1 MISNL
6 TDKKIAEILKKETYI
21 SAEDLEGAKKY
32 ISDVGASKSLIDY
45 LLEQNIITKDLLGQA
60 LGGYFGVL
68 YINLSQQKIV
78 EEVLHLVPEVV
89 AREKGVIAFAR
100 DPEGVSVAMLNPNDL
115 ATKNYLEKHFGQK
128 VIPFFTMKYDLDDAM
143 SGYQASLEEEFTKQ
157 LKEIDSGEKDKEK
170 NKEKGREERDDLIVG
185 LVDMILRYGY
195 QNRASDIHIEPYEDK
210 GIVRFRIDG
219 VMHDVLQ
226 MRKPL
231 LSPITTRLK
240 ILSRM
245 RTDEH
250 RAAQDGKIKYKM
262 DKEAIDI
269 RISILPVTQ
278 GENIVMR
285 LLSSRSRQFG
295 LTDLGFSSQDMA
307 TVKKSIK
314 SPHGLVLVT
323 GPTGSGKTTTLY
335 SVMKILNKR
344 DVHISTIEDPV
355 EYDMQGISQIQVN
368 NKTGLTFAKGLRSIV
383 RQDPDIIMIGEI
395 RDEETAS
402 IAVNSALTG
411 HLVLSTLH
419 TNDAPTT
426 LPRLLDMNIEPFLVA
441 STVNIIIAQRLV
453 REVCSKCKISYTIS
467 EEEKAL
473 FSDRSNLGHIM
484 KDLGKSEL
492 DGIRLYKGKGCKVC
506 SNTGYDGRLGVF
518 EVLEMTEEI
527 KKAILDHA
535 SAGEIRKIAKAQGM
549 RSMMEDG
556 VDKVL
561 KGMTTFEEVLRV
573 TSE

>member
-32 ISDVGASKSLIDY
+32 ISDVGATKGLVDY
-45 LLEQNIITKDLLGQA
+45 LLEQNIINKYLLGQA
-60 LGGYFGVL
+60 LGEYFGVL
-68 YINLSQQKIV
+68 YINLSQKKIA
-78 EEVLHLVPEVV
+78 EDVLHMVPEVV
-89 AREKGVIAFAR
+89 ARQKGVVAFAR
-100 DPEGVSVAMLNPNDL
+100 DPEGVKVAMVNPNDL

-128 VIPFFTMKYDLDDAM
+128 VIPYFTMDYDLDDAM
-143 SGYQASLEEEFTKQ
+143 SGYQASLEEEFTKHI
-157 LKEIDSGEKDKEK
+157 KEIDLGDTSREEKDT
-170 NKEKGREERDDLIVG
+170 LIVD

-210 GIVRFRIDG
+210 GLVRLRIDG
-219 VMHDVLQ
+219 VMHDILQ
-226 MRKPL
+226 MKKSL
-231 LSPITTRLK
+231 LAPIITRLK
-240 ILSRM
+240 ILSRI

-250 RAAQDGKIKYKM
+250 RAAQDGKLKYKT
-262 DKEAIDI
+262 ENETIDI

-295 LTDLGFSSQDMA
+295 LSDLGFSSQDMKI
-307 TVKKSIK
+307 VKRAIK
-314 SPHGLVLVT
+314 SPHGMILVT

-355 EYDMQGISQIQVN
+355 EYDMEGISQIQVN

-426 LPRLLDMNIEPFLVA
+426 LPRLLDMNIESYLVA
-441 STVNIIIAQRLV
+441 STVNIVIAQRLI
-453 REVCSKCKISYTIS
+453 RETCSNCKVSYKMTQ
-467 EEEKAL
+467 EEKDL
-473 FSDRSNLGHIM
+473 LLHEPNLENLI
-484 KDLGKSEL
+484 KDLGKDKLE
-492 DGIRLYKGKGCKVC
+492 DIRLYKGKGCKVC
-506 SNTGYDGRLGVF
+506 GDTGYDGRLGIF
-518 EVLEMTEEI
+518 EVLEITEEI
-527 KKAILDHA
+527 RKVILADS
-535 SAGEIRKIAKAQGM
+535 SAGEIRKVAKEQGM

-573 TSE
+573 TRQ

>member
-32 ISDVGASKSLIDY
+32 ISDVGATKGLVDY
-45 LLEQNIITKDLLGQA
+45 LLEQNIINKYLLGQA
-60 LGGYFGVL
+60 LGEYFGVL
-68 YINLSQQKIV
+68 YINLSQKKIA
-78 EEVLHLVPEVV
+78 EDVLHMVPEVV
-89 AREKGVIAFAR
+89 ARQKGVVAFAR
-100 DPEGVSVAMLNPNDL
+100 DPEGVKVAMVNPNDL

-128 VIPFFTMKYDLDDAM
+128 VIPYFTMDYDLDDAM
-143 SGYQASLEEEFTKQ
+143 SGYQASLEEEFTKHI
-157 LKEIDSGEKDKEK
+157 KEIDLGETSREEKDT
-170 NKEKGREERDDLIVG
+170 LIVD
-185 LVDMILRYGY
+185 LVDMILKYGY

-210 GIVRFRIDG
+210 GLVRLRIDG
-219 VMHDVLQ
+219 VMHDILQ
-226 MRKPL
+226 MKKSL
-231 LSPITTRLK
+231 LAPIITRLK
-240 ILSRM
+240 ILSRI

-250 RAAQDGKIKYKM
+250 RAAQDGKLKYKT
-262 DKEAIDI
+262 ENETIDI

-295 LTDLGFSSQDMA
+295 LSDLGFSSQDMKI
-307 TVKKSIK
+307 VKRAIK
-314 SPHGLVLVT
+314 SPHGMILVT

-355 EYDMQGISQIQVN
+355 EYDMEGISQIQVN

-426 LPRLLDMNIEPFLVA
+426 LPRLLDMNIESYLVA
-441 STVNIIIAQRLV
+441 STVNIVIAQRLI
-453 REVCSKCKISYTIS
+453 RETCSNCKVSYKMTQ
-467 EEEKAL
+467 EEKDL
-473 FSDRSNLGHIM
+473 LLHEPNLENLI
-484 KDLGKSEL
+484 KDLGKDKLE
-492 DGIRLYKGKGCKVC
+492 DIRLYKGKGCKVC
-506 SNTGYDGRLGVF
+506 GDTGYDGRLGIF
-518 EVLEMTEEI
+518 EVLEITEEI
-527 KKAILDHA
+527 RKVILADS
-535 SAGEIRKIAKAQGM
+535 SAGEIRKVAKEQGM

-573 TSE
+573 TRQ

>member
-32 ISDVGASKSLIDY
+32 ISDVGATKGLVDY
-45 LLEQNIITKDLLGQA
+45 LLEQNIINKYLLGQA
-60 LGGYFGVL
+60 LGEYFGVL
-68 YINLSQQKIV
+68 YINLSQQKIA
-78 EEVLHLVPEVV
+78 EDVLHMVPEVV
-89 AREKGVIAFAR
+89 ARQKGVVAFAR
-100 DPEGVSVAMLNPNDL
+100 DPEGVKVAMVNPNDL

-128 VIPFFTMKYDLDDAM
+128 VIPYFTMDYDLDDAM
-143 SGYQASLEEEFTKQ
+143 SGYQASLEEEFTKHI
-157 LKEIDSGEKDKEK
+157 KEIDLGETSREEKDT
-170 NKEKGREERDDLIVG
+170 LIVD
-185 LVDMILRYGY
+185 LVDMILKYGY

-210 GIVRFRIDG
+210 GLVRLRIDG
-219 VMHDVLQ
+219 VMHDILQ
-226 MRKPL
+226 MKKSL
-231 LSPITTRLK
+231 LAPIITRLK
-240 ILSRM
+240 ILSRI

-250 RAAQDGKIKYKM
+250 RAAQDGKLKYKT
-262 DKEAIDI
+262 ENETIDI

-295 LTDLGFSSQDMA
+295 LSDLGFSSQDMKI
-307 TVKKSIK
+307 VKRAIK
-314 SPHGLVLVT
+314 SPHGMILVT

-355 EYDMQGISQIQVN
+355 EYDMEGISQIQVN

-426 LPRLLDMNIEPFLVA
+426 LPRLLDMNIESYLVA
-441 STVNIIIAQRLV
+441 STVNIVIAQRLI
-453 REVCSKCKISYTIS
+453 RETCSNCKVSYKMTQ
-467 EEEKAL
+467 EEKDL
-473 FSDRSNLGHIM
+473 LLHEPNLENLI
-484 KDLGKSEL
+484 KDLGKDKLE
-492 DGIRLYKGKGCKVC
+492 DIRLYKGKGCKVC
-506 SNTGYDGRLGVF
+506 GDTGYDGRLGIF
-518 EVLEMTEEI
+518 EVLEITEEI
-527 KKAILDHA
+527 RKVILADS
-535 SAGEIRKIAKAQGM
+535 SAGEIRKVAKEQGM

-573 TSE
+573 TRQ

>member
-32 ISDVGASKSLIDY
+32 ISDVGATKGLVDY
-45 LLEQNIITKDLLGQA
+45 LLEQNIINKYLLGQA
-60 LGGYFGVL
+60 LGEYFGVL
-68 YINLSQQKIV
+68 YINLSQQKIA
-78 EEVLHLVPEVV
+78 EDVLHMVPEVV
-89 AREKGVIAFAR
+89 ARQKGVVAFAR
-100 DPEGVSVAMLNPNDL
+100 DPEGVKVAMVNPNDL

-128 VIPFFTMKYDLDDAM
+128 VIPYFTMDYDLDDAM
-143 SGYQASLEEEFTKQ
+143 SGYQASLEEEFTKHI
-157 LKEIDSGEKDKEK
+157 KEIDLGDTSREEKDT
-170 NKEKGREERDDLIVG
+170 LIVD

-210 GIVRFRIDG
+210 GLVRLRIDG
-219 VMHDVLQ
+219 VMHDILQ
-226 MRKPL
+226 MKKSL
-231 LSPITTRLK
+231 LAPIITRLK
-240 ILSRM
+240 ILSRI

-250 RAAQDGKIKYKM
+250 RAAQDGKLKYKT
-262 DKEAIDI
+262 ENETIDI

-295 LTDLGFSSQDMA
+295 LSDLGFSSQDMKI
-307 TVKKSIK
+307 VKRAIK
-314 SPHGLVLVT
+314 SPHGMILVT

-355 EYDMQGISQIQVN
+355 EYDMEGISQIQVN

-426 LPRLLDMNIEPFLVA
+426 LPRLLDMNIESYLVA
-441 STVNIIIAQRLV
+441 STVNIVIAQRLI
-453 REVCSKCKISYTIS
+453 RETCSNCKVSYKMTQ
-467 EEEKAL
+467 EEKDL
-473 FSDRSNLGHIM
+473 LLHEPNLENLI
-484 KDLGKSEL
+484 KDLGKDKLE
-492 DGIRLYKGKGCKVC
+492 DIRLYKGKGCKVC
-506 SNTGYDGRLGVF
+506 GDTGYDGRLGIF
-518 EVLEMTEEI
+518 EVLEITEEI
-527 KKAILDHA
+527 RKVILADS
-535 SAGEIRKIAKAQGM
+535 SAGEIRKVAKEQGM

-573 TSE
+573 TRQ